1 MLGRTRRRP
10 TNRTHRL
17 HAHMIADFFHQ
28 FTLTQYALGWAVIV
42 CLVLL
47 LCLRPAATLRLAN
60 DPKGQLSISR
70 HALHRLIETCCEQL
84 RGVASA
90 RATVRR
96 RRGKFTVSISLK
108 VRPNA
113 KLDAIQGYL
122 TQEVGDIF
130 RENLGIGEIG
140 PVEIKVVGVTPEPAS
155 F

>member
-1 MLGRTRRRP
+1 MHWDL
-10 TNRTHRL
+10 L
-17 HAHMIADFFHQ
+17 H
-28 FTLTQYALGWAVIV
+28 FTTTQYVLIWSALAL
-42 CLVLL
+42 LVLL
-47 LCLRPAATLRLAN
+47 LCLRPSATLTLIS
-60 DPKGQLSISR
+60 DDKGQLSISR

-90 RATVRR
+90 RASVTRR
-96 RRGKFTVSISLK
+96 SGKFAVMIHLK

-130 RENLGIGEIG
+130 RENLGIGNIG
-140 PVEIKVVGVTPEPAS
+140 KVEVKVVGVTPEPAT

>member
-1 MLGRTRRRP
+1 MPSEL
-10 TNRTHRL
+10 
-17 HAHMIADFFHQ
+17 FVFS
-28 FTLTQYALGWAVIV
+28 LTQYMLLWGSLAL
-42 CLVLL
+42 LVLL
-47 LCLRPAATLRLAN
+47 LWLRPPATLTLSK
-60 DPKGQLSISR
+60 DDKGGLRISR

-90 RATVRR
+90 RANVGRS
-96 RRGKFTVSISLK
+96 RGKFTVSIRLK

-140 PVEIKVVGVTPEPAS
+140 QVNVKVVGVTPES
-155 F
+155 VTF

>member
-1 MLGRTRRRP
+1 MYWDL
-10 TNRTHRL
+10 L
-17 HAHMIADFFHQ
+17 HFNS
-28 FTLTQYALGWAVIV
+28 TQYALIWCALALLVI
-42 CLVLL
+42 L
-47 LCLRPAATLRLAN
+47 LCLRPSATLMLIA
-60 DPKGQLSISR
+60 DAQGKLSISR

-90 RATVRR
+90 RAHVTR
-96 RRGKFTVSISLK
+96 RRGKFDVLIHLK

-130 RENLGIGEIG
+130 RENLGIGTIG
-140 PVEIKVVGVTPEPAS
+140 RVEVKVVGVAPEPAT

>member
-1 MLGRTRRRP
+1 MFSEL
-10 TNRTHRL
+10 
-17 HAHMIADFFHQ
+17 IDF
-28 FTLTQYALGWAVIV
+28 TATQYALIWGALAL
-42 CLVLL
+42 LVLL
-47 LCLRPAATLRLAN
+47 LCIRPTSTLTLIKDDRGELR
-60 DPKGQLSISR
+60 ISR

-90 RATVRR
+90 RATVGR
-96 RRGKFTVSISLK
+96 RRGKFCVTIHLK

-130 RENLGIGEIG
+130 KENLGIGEIG
-140 PVEIKVVGVTPEPAS
+140 PVQVKVVGVTAEPTA

>member
-1 MLGRTRRRP
+1 MLLWGS
-10 TNRTHRL
+10 L
-17 HAHMIADFFHQ
+17 
-28 FTLTQYALGWAVIV
+28 AL
-42 CLVLL
+42 LVLL
-47 LCLRPAATLRLAN
+47 LWLRPPATLTLSK
-60 DPKGQLSISR
+60 DDKGGLRISR

-90 RATVRR
+90 RASVGRS
-96 RRGKFTVSISLK
+96 RGKFTVSIRLK

-140 PVEIKVVGVTPEPAS
+140 QVDVKVVGVTPES
-155 F
+155 VTF

>member
-1 MLGRTRRRP
+1 MLP
-10 TNRTHRL
+10 EL
-17 HAHMIADFFHQ
+17 LVFSP
-28 FTLTQYALGWAVIV
+28 TQYMLLYCSLAL
-42 CLVLL
+42 LVLL
-47 LCLRPAATLRLAN
+47 LWLRPAATLTLSN
-60 DPKGQLSISR
+60 DAKGGLRISR

-90 RATVRR
+90 RASVSRS
-96 RRGKFTVSISLK
+96 RGKFVVAIRLK

-140 PVEIKVVGVTPEPAS
+140 RVDVKVVGVTPESAS

>member
-1 MLGRTRRRP
+1 MPWDL
-10 TNRTHRL
+10 
-17 HAHMIADFFHQ
+17 IQ
-28 FTLTQYALGWAVIV
+28 FTTTQYVLIWSALAL
-42 CLVLL
+42 LVLL
-47 LCLRPAATLRLAN
+47 LCLRPAATVTLLSDER
-60 DPKGQLSISR
+60 GQLSISR

-90 RATVRR
+90 RASVRR
-96 RRGKFTVSISLK
+96 REGKFAVTISLK

-130 RENLGIGEIG
+130 RDNLGIGEIG
-140 PVEIKVVGVTPEPAS
+140 PVEVKVVGVTPEPAT

>member
-1 MLGRTRRRP
+1 MFSE
-10 TNRTHRL
+10 
-17 HAHMIADFFHQ
+17 IFDF
-28 FTLTQYALGWAVIV
+28 TATQYALIWAALAL
-42 CLVLL
+42 LVLL
-47 LCLRPAATLRLAN
+47 LCIRPASTLTLIADGRGELR
-60 DPKGQLSISR
+60 ISR

-90 RATVRR
+90 RAFVS
-96 RRGKFTVSISLK
+96 RRGGKFCVTIRLK

-130 RENLGIGEIG
+130 KENLGIGEIG
-140 PVEIKVVGVTPEPAS
+140 RVRVKVVGVASEPSA

>member
-1 MLGRTRRRP
+1 ML
-10 TNRTHRL
+10 
-17 HAHMIADFFHQ
+17 AEFFV
-28 FTLTQYALGWAVIV
+28 FSLTQYMLIWGSLAL
-42 CLVLL
+42 LVLL
-47 LCLRPAATLRLAN
+47 LWLRPPSTLTLIKNETGGLR
-60 DPKGQLSISR
+60 ISR

-90 RATVRR
+90 RANVGRSC
-96 RRGKFTVSISLK
+96 GKFTVAIRLK

-130 RENLGIGEIG
+130 RENLGIDEIG
-140 PVEIKVVGVTPEPAS
+140 RVEVKVVGVTPESAS